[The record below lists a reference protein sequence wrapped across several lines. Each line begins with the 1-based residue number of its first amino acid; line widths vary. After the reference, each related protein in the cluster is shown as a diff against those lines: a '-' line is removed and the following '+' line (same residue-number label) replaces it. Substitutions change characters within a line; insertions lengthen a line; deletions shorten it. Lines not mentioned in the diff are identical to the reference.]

1 MALDMAVAGAVAP
14 TPGEAPPDATGRTG
28 EQSLVQRAAP
38 LASLICWFYLS
49 IIAYLVVW
57 IFVVRLLVGWD
68 PMIVTTG
75 SMEPSINP
83 GDVVLSATPED
94 GGQGLE
100 DGTVITFADPV
111 RPGGRL
117 THRIETV
124 NADGTYETRGDA
136 NTAADSYRV
145 EPDDILGVGRLLI
158 PAVGLPRVWL
168 ERGDLALMGLWVV
181 GTLLAM
187 WAALRPTRRLGDG

>member
-1 MALDMAVAGAVAP
+1 MALDMSGSGTIAP
-14 TPGEAPPDATGRTG
+14 ASGDVPPGDTGRTG
-28 EQSLVQRAAP
+28 EQSVVRRAAP

-49 IIAYLVVW
+49 IIGCLVLW
-57 IFVVRLLVGWD
+57 IFVVRLVVGWD
-68 PMIVTTG
+68 PMIVMTG

-83 GDVVLSATPED
+83 GDIVMAGTPED
-94 GGQGLE
+94 GGRGLE

-117 THRIETV
+117 THRIESV
-124 NADGTYETRGDA
+124 NADGTYKTRGDA
-136 NTAADSYRV
+136 NADADSYRV
-145 EPDDILGVGRLLI
+145 EPDDIEGVGRLLI

-187 WAALRPTRRLGDG
+187 WAALRPTRRFGDD